1 MHEGI
6 ASNIN
11 VMPIPGKYILPIFF
25 LTLFLGAMILG
36 PLLYFGLAVVWPVPF
51 HRAMDR
57 ALLISAVAA
66 LGLFWSR
73 IPLAQLWPWNGD
85 AWKQWLLGFFIA
97 AVSIQAM
104 LGAYLALVGF
114 TSAHLS
120 GAKVAERVL
129 LALVAALIA
138 PPLEETVFRGFIQGE
153 LVRGLGWRVGWVLAA
168 AIYMLAHFLKIPVE
182 LDHQP
187 VHLWSGATALGAAFG
202 NLGHDL
208 LLPQN
213 IGKAANLFLVGLILG
228 GVFLR
233 SGSLW
238 VNAGLHS
245 GWIFGLLLF
254 TGLTRPVEPPYIS
267 YFGGDILSSLATMVV
282 LLLTGLW
289 LWRFYRHPSV
299 LPETGEN
306 AP

>member
-1 MHEGI
+1 M
-6 ASNIN
+6 AL
-11 VMPIPGKYILPIFF
+11 PGKYILPVFF
-25 LTLFLGAMILG
+25 LTVFVGAMILG
-36 PLLYFGLAVVWPVPF
+36 PLLYFGLAVVWPIPF

-73 IPLAQLWPWNGD
+73 IPMGKLWPWNGD
-85 AWKQWLLGFFIA
+85 AWKQLLLGFFIA

-120 GAKVAERVL
+120 GDQIAGRVL
-129 LALVAALIA
+129 LALVAALLA
-138 PPLEETVFRGFIQGE
+138 PPLEETVFRGFIQRE
-153 LVRGLGWRVGWVLAA
+153 LVRGLGWRGGWVLAA
-168 AIYMLAHFLKIPVE
+168 AIFMLAHFLKIPE
-182 LDHQP
+182 ALDHQP
-187 VHLWSGATALGAAFG
+187 VHLWSGATALGAAFV

-208 LLPQN
+208 LLSHH
-213 IGKAANLFLVGLILG
+213 IGKAVNLFLIGLILG
-228 GVFLR
+228 GIFLR

-238 VNAGLHS
+238 MNAGLHS

-254 TGLTRPVEPPYIS
+254 TGFTRPVEPPTIS
-267 YFGGDILSSLATMVV
+267 WFGGDMLSSLATTVV
-282 LLLTGLW
+282 LLLLGIW

-306 AP
+306 AR